1 MAVWKPSTVHLVGS
15 VPLGSAEEVFTTTLG
30 KLPKQLQRVPDGE
43 TGERNGFVAWQMGVF
58 PPQVS
63 VIGAAPPTASRT
75 GEDAKSVGWEEWSL
89 GASPADEEVKCTLED
104 IKPTQYD
111 DRAITSYEAFLKLR
125 ESGVIPKGVRFQ
137 VSLPTPVNTLWAA
150 VDQRYRVQVEPLYE
164 TRLLESLRRI
174 QKIIPARDLAI
185 QWDIAIDIALI
196 EYERGNLKV
205 PVFKPYFEPAMEG
218 VMDRVVRMS
227 NAVDKDVELGYHLCY
242 GDLGHQHF
250 VQPKDL
256 GLVVELANEIVK
268 RVDHAVSWVHMPV
281 PKDRD
286 DGPYFEPLKKL
297 RLPDGQLFLGL
308 VHAGD
313 EDGTNKRIET
323 AINVYQKPFGVST
336 ECGMGRCGPEEFNSI
351 LATTVSV
358 VL

>member
-1 MAVWKPSTVHLVGS
+1 MAIWKPSAVHFVGS
-15 VPLGSAEEVFTTTLG
+15 VPLGSAEEVFTTTLE
-30 KLPKQLQRVPDGE
+30 KLPKQIQRVPDGE
-43 TGERNGFVAWQMGVF
+43 TGDRNGFVAWQMGIF

-63 VIGAAPPTASRT
+63 AIGAAPPTVSRT
-75 GEDAKSVGWEEWSL
+75 GDDAKSVRWDEWNV
-89 GASPADEEVKCTLED
+89 GASQADGGIKCTLED
-104 IKPTQYD
+104 IKPTMYD
-111 DRAITSYEAFLKLR
+111 DRAIASYEVFVKLR
-125 ESGVIPKGVRFQ
+125 ESGVIPNGVRFQ

-164 TRLLESLRRI
+164 TRLLDSLRRI
-174 QKIIPARDLAI
+174 QETIPARDLAI
-185 QWDIAIDIALI
+185 QWDASIDIAFI

-218 VMDRVVRMS
+218 VIDRVVRMS

-242 GDLGHQHF
+242 GDMGHQHF

-256 GLVVELANEIVK
+256 GLVVEIANEIIK

-286 DGPYFEPLKKL
+286 DKSYFEPLKNL

-308 VHAGD
+308 VHAND
-313 EDGTNKRIET
+313 EDGTKKRIET
-323 AINVYQKPFGVST
+323 AIDVYQKPFGVST
-336 ECGMGRCGPEEFNSI
+336 ECGMGRCKLEEFNGM
-351 LATTVSV
+351 LATMVSV